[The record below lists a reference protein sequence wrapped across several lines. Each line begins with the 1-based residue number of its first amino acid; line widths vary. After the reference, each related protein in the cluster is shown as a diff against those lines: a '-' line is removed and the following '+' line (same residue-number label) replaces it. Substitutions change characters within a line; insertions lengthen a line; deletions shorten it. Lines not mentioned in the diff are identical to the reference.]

1 MSKLLESHRRELE
14 LALKNFDGSNLNPL
28 KLALS
33 ENVDCPE
40 TLEVLLDRMESG
52 SDTERIGASWILLN
66 RVSLRPW
73 IGAEE
78 QAKALGTLAEDS
90 PWQALLHVLQLLP
103 ALPLSRRDCQMIFPV
118 VVELTR
124 HSRPFVRAWAHNAVY
139 AVANWEPTLR
149 AKAERVLLQGSRRDS
164 ASVRA
169 RLRSV
174 AQGSSWFSL
183 DS

>member
-1 MSKLLESHRRELE
+1 MTEPFDSHRRELG
-14 LALKNFDGSNLNPL
+14 LALRNFDGNDLNQL
-28 KLALS
+28 RLALP
-33 ENVDCPE
+33 EKVDSPE
-40 TLEVLLDRMESG
+40 TLEILLDKMESG
-52 SDTERIGASWILLN
+52 SDAERIGASWILLN

-78 QAKALGTLAEDS
+78 QAKALGTLSKDA

-103 ALPLSRRDCQMIFPV
+103 ALSLSRPDCQVIFPV
-118 VVELTR
+118 VEELTR
-124 HSRPFVRAWAHNAVY
+124 HPRPFLRAWAHNAVY
-139 AVANWEPTLR
+139 FVANVEPELR
-149 AKAERVLLQGSRRDS
+149 AQAERILLQGSRRDR

>member
-1 MSKLLESHRRELE
+1 MGKLLESHRRELE

-28 KLALS
+28 KVALP
-33 ENVDCPE
+33 ENVE
-40 TLEVLLDRMESG
+40 SSEMLEILLDRMESG
-52 SDTERIGASWILLN
+52 SDTERIGASWILFN

-73 IGAEE
+73 IGAQE
-78 QAKALGTLAEDS
+78 QAKALGTLSKDA

-103 ALPLSRRDCQMIFPV
+103 TLPLSRRDCQVMFPV

-139 AVANWEPTLR
+139 VVANLEPGLR
-149 AKAERVLLQGSRRDS
+149 AQAERVLLQGSRRDS